1 MNGPSIKKPLQSAQ
15 LLHVVPPFCFQ
26 LRPTSIEK
34 EVFPFMANDG
44 QLFAMDLQGMKLSCK
59 TDTQHTVCG
68 GQSSGLLCFNHW
80 SVACTIVA
88 EIGSNK

>member
-44 QLFAMDLQGMKLSCK
+44 QLFAMDLQGMKLSERQ
-59 TDTQHTVCG
+59 TLRH
-68 GQSSGLLCFNHW
+68 SGLLCCNHW
-80 SVACTIVA
+80 SVTCTIVTVSV
-88 EIGSNK
+88 SNK